1 MIIIYGEMQCYD
13 ISFYCGQNE
22 KYYDNGKEFYL
33 LEIREWKGNK
43 CVNMYHKYILADTT
57 KGMSLTILTELF
69 KEKNFVELLI
79 NQRKIVDMG
88 KVIKEYIL
96 GVGNE

>member
-1 MIIIYGEMQCYD
+1 MINIYGEMQCYD
-13 ISFYCGQNE
+13 ISFFCGQNE

-43 CVNMYHKYILADTT
+43 CFNIYHKYILA
-57 KGMSLTILTELF
+57 STIKSQFILNGLL

-79 NQRKIVDMG
+79 NQPRFVDMG

-96 GVGNE
+96 GVENE